1 VRRAKIVATLG
12 PKTREAPTVRALI
25 EAGVDVFR
33 LNLAHENLEAH
44 RAAAEVAR
52 KQGAATGKIVGIL
65 ADLPGPKMRTGPV
78 KDNHIVLEEGAGFT
92 LTSSQVEGDE
102 SRVSTSVDNLAQ
114 LVSEGDEIFLADGAI
129 VLRVTSLQGGDVQ
142 TQVVRRGLLRSR
154 KGIHLPGAEGQVE
167 FFGETDRSAL
177 EFACLMNAD
186 FVGLSFVRTGDDI
199 ARVLEALPKRG
210 GRPQLVAKIETQ
222 SAVANLD
229 EIVERADV
237 VMVARGDLGIQ
248 TPLTRVPLLQKQIIR
263 ACNAAGT
270 PVITATQMLESMTQ
284 SPLPT
289 RAEIADV
296 ANAVLDGTDALMLSE
311 ETAVGEHPVEAV
323 RLMAETIEATG
334 PTPDHAPDAADVKD
348 DRVSWAVAHAAV
360 QAALDLDVAAIL
372 CPTRG
377 GATPRRVAAYR
388 PPMPIVGVS
397 PRPETLGALTMV
409 WGVVPLAIEDL
420 PEASTAGEDVERV
433 VSAVREAGLV
443 RKDDLVAVVAGSPG
457 RRAGRTDYMRVVRV

>member
-1 VRRAKIVATLG
+1 MRRAKIVATLG
-12 PKTREAPTVRALI
+12 PKTRDAPSVRALI

-33 LNLAHENLEAH
+33 LNLAHENFDAH
-44 RAAAEVAR
+44 RSAALAVRE
-52 KQGAATGKIVGIL
+52 QGRETNKVVGVL
-65 ADLPGPKMRTGPV
+65 TDLPGPKMRTGPV
-78 KDNHIVLEEGAGFT
+78 IDDSVVLETGAGFT
-92 LTSSQVEGDE
+92 LTPEELEGDE
-102 SRVSTSVDNLAQ
+102 RRVSTSVADLAR

-129 VLRVTSLQGGDVQ
+129 VLRVTSVQDGDVH
-142 TQVVRRGLLRSR
+142 TEVVRRGLLRSR
-154 KGIHLPGAEGQVE
+154 KGIHVPGSEGQVE
-167 FFGETDRSAL
+167 FFGHADRAAL
-177 EFACLMNAD
+177 EFALSIGAD
-186 FVGLSFVRTGDDI
+186 FVGLSFVRNGDDV
-199 ARVLEALPKRG
+199 ATVLDALPKRG
-210 GRPQLVAKIETQ
+210 PKPNLVAKIETR
-222 SAVANLD
+222 SAVGSLD

-248 TPLTRVPLLQKQIIR
+248 TPLPRVPMLQKQIIR

-334 PTPDHAPDAADVKD
+334 PTPVYAPEAADVKD
-348 DRVSWAVAHAAV
+348 DRVSWAVAHAGV

-377 GATPRRVAAYR
+377 GATPRRVAAFR
-388 PPMPIVGVS
+388 PPMPIVGLS
-397 PRPETLGALTMV
+397 SRSETLGALTMV
-409 WGVVPLAIEDL
+409 WGVIPLAMEDL

-433 VSAVREAGLV
+433 VSAARAAGLV
-443 RKDDLVAVVAGSPG
+443 TADDLVAVVAGSPG
-457 RRAGRTDYMRVVRV
+457 RRAGRTDYVRIVRA